1 MTPAEILAAI
11 PKLAALVVGD
21 ICLDRWCTYD
31 PSTSEASRETG
42 IPRIGVVR
50 TESTAGAGGTV
61 ANNLA
66 ALGCGRVAVLG
77 AIGDDGFGL
86 ELSRALAAGGI
97 SDLCIRA
104 QSMQT
109 FTYTKV
115 INGETGLED
124 RPRLDFINIAPL
136 ERAVEN
142 QVLDRLQAAV
152 QAFDVIIISDQAE
165 TSRGGVVTPVMR
177 ARLSGMAQTHR
188 DKIFFA
194 DSRARIQLFRNVIAK
209 PNQQEGEAACR
220 EWIGRI
226 DYPELRRLLASPL
239 LMVTHGP
246 NGVLAVDD
254 NGESWVPTRPEPNP
268 VDICGAGDSFSA
280 GAALALASGASPTD
294 AAQFGNLV
302 ASVTIMK
309 KGTGTATPGE
319 VREKCKLWQ

>member
-1 MTPAEILAAI
+1 
-11 PKLAALVVGD
+11 
-21 ICLDRWCTYD
+21 
-31 PSTSEASRETG
+31 
-42 IPRIGVVR
+42 
-50 TESTAGAGGTV
+50 
-61 ANNLA
+61 
-66 ALGCGRVAVLG
+66 
-77 AIGDDGFGL
+77 
-86 ELSRALAAGGI
+86 
-97 SDLCIRA
+97 
-104 QSMQT
+104 MQT